1 MTRNIS
7 RTLKAIFYE
16 TDKTIFISLNNIPV
30 KCTLRILFTYIK
42 HSITLHLHFRYLHH

>member
-30 KCTLRILFTYIK
+30 KCTLYVY
-42 HSITLHLHFRYLHH
+42 YLPI

>member
-1 MTRNIS
+1 MTCNIT

-30 KCTLRILFTYIK
+30 KCTLYVY
-42 HSITLHLHFRYLHH
+42 YLPI